1 MKFIS
6 KAMSTRGRPRNPPRT
21 TLKEVVVPPAS
32 FDLSS
37 QSGRRVASSSPSSE
51 TIESELSSL
60 SDQSSDYQTP
70 ETSAI
75 MTPAESMTRRDPSSK
90 VFNTMTEGYDDA
102 STTKMAVSI
111 KRKRAHVDDDALLA
125 QTLQEEEYQMD
136 GFGEAI
142 IKRPRMTNS
151 KRSLDLPSLSNRIE
165 ALLPK
170 QERRTHSKQLRA
182 RRARQNDRKALEPDD
197 ARNIIDIESD
207 DSELS
212 EYEAREELDNPV
224 ETDDSSISEDSSSA
238 FDEPLASV
246 NSRSRSLQRGRGA
259 GRTMPQNGG
268 MRQHRQQRQQR
279 QQRRGALIPTP
290 DYGESQSWRNR
301 RLSRVS

>member
-1 MKFIS
+1 
-6 KAMSTRGRPRNPPRT
+6 MSTRGRPRNPPKT

-37 QSGRRVASSSPSSE
+37 RSGRKVVSPSQSSE
-51 TIESELSSL
+51 TSESALSSL
-60 SDQSSDYQTP
+60 DDQSSDYETP

-90 VFNTMTEGYDDA
+90 VFNTMTQGYDDA

-136 GFGEAI
+136 GSGEAL
-142 IKRPRMTNS
+142 IKRPRTIKS

-165 ALLPK
+165 ALLPE
-170 QERRTHSKQLRA
+170 QERRTHSKPLRA
-182 RRARQNDRKALEPDD
+182 RRARQNDRKSIEPDD
-197 ARNIIDIESD
+197 AHEITDIDSD

-212 EYEAREELDNPV
+212 EYNAREDLDHPV
-224 ETDDSSISEDSSSA
+224 EIDISSDSPSA
-238 FDEPLASV
+238 TDEPLASV
-246 NSRSRSLQRGRGA
+246 NSRSRPLHRGRGA
-259 GRTMPQNGG
+259 GRTLPQNGG
-268 MRQHRQQRQQR
+268 MRQHHQQRQQR
-279 QQRRGALIPTP
+279 QQRRVPFISTP
-290 DYGESQSWRNR
+290 DHGESQSWRNR